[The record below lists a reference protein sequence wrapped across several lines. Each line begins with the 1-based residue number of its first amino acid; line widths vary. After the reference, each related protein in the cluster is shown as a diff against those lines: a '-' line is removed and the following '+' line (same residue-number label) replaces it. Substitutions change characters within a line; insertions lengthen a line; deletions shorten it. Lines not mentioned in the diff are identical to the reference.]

1 MQLFQNT
8 VPNVMLRWE
17 NDQYLLYKDGAN
29 SYVVLSGNIKS
40 DIGRWINWQVTFC
53 LSTTA
58 SKGYI
63 YVYKNSV
70 LVGSFKGTTLSAETD
85 SYFKQGIYTQ
95 HVDPE
100 DTTTLISN
108 LVFSTGSGAAYTSAL
123 ASADIA
129 DSATLTNDQSALP
142 QGTIIGI
149 AVGCVVAVLLVV
161 ITVVFRSR
169 RRNMEE
175 IV

>member
-1 MQLFQNT
+1 MFT
-8 VPNVMLRWE
+8 
-17 NDQYLLYKDGAN
+17 
-29 SYVVLSGNIKS
+29 
-40 DIGRWINWQVTFC
+40 
-53 LSTTA
+53 
-58 SKGYI
+58 
-63 YVYKNSV
+63 KNSV
-70 LVGSFKGTTLSAETD
+70 LVGSFKGTTLSEETD
-85 SYFKQGIYTQ
+85 SYFKQGIYSQ

-108 LVFSTGSGAAYTSAL
+108 LVFSTGSGADYTSVL

-149 AVGCVVAVLLVV
+149 SVGCVVAVLLVV
-161 ITVVFRSR
+161 ISVAYRSR